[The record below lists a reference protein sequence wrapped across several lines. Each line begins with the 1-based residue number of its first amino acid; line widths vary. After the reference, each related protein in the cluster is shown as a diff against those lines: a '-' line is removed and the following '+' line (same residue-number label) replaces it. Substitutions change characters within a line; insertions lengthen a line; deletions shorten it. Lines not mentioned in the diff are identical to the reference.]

1 MAIETHPERAE
12 PAGSGPQIGGPGGV
26 LRPWWLR
33 PGVHIGVIGAA
44 VGYIL
49 GHLLGNFLSS
59 AYQQNALSD
68 SNDIPIVLGYA
79 LGTIGWLAGLGVFN
93 DLGRQ
98 MLGKPLLAE
107 VRRGAGEVGLSKY
120 FRYTLDH
127 KVVGIQ
133 YLYGMIAYFLTG
145 GLFAMAIRSELL
157 SPSYHLIGPNQYLMV
172 VGEHGTMMMMMMSSV
187 ILGPFGQYF
196 GPLLIGS
203 KRVAFPRL
211 EALGFWLT
219 PAAYVILLSA
229 VLFGGF
235 PTGWTGYEPLATQ
248 ARQGEDAYFF
258 AFGLMG
264 ISMILA
270 GFNMIVTIINYRAPG
285 MRWSRLPMFVWSM
298 FTVSFLQVLAV
309 PVLVGACYM
318 GLMDRTFQTA
328 FFENQLGGSSFLYE
342 DLFWFFGHPEVYIL
356 ALPGFGVVAEVI
368 AVFCRKPLFGYK
380 IAAAGMLGVGI
391 LSFFVWQH
399 HLFVSGI
406 NPDMRPLFMLT
417 TELISIPTGFIFLV
431 AMGTFWKA
439 KIRFSIPM
447 LFALAFYFNFLIGGI
462 SGVFLSDVPADTTE
476 HGSFFVMAHFH
487 YTIMGGLIFAFMA
500 GIYYWLPKMTGIKLN
515 EKLGKLHFW
524 TMFIFFNTTFLPLF
538 ALGLMGM
545 PRRVFE
551 YARNLETLNDW
562 VSISAFCLG
571 GSILIFL
578 INFVMSMLFWREPEV
593 GNPWRARS
601 LEWQVSTPPP
611 PENFKRVPVI
621 LSGPY
626 DYGVQGR
633 AAGGRPR
640 PAARRHRRGLRG
652 RARRGGV
659 TMTDMTA
666 SPAPASQEAALAAED
681 EGFYHES
688 ALNAAWT
695 GSRLAIGGLAFL
707 FGSFVF
713 AYFYLRS
720 LDSEGRWQ
728 GSGFTHPSLWM
739 GTTIMLLA
747 VLSAS
752 THYFVLQRIKAGHKQ
767 TWQIGGLI
775 APRPRPG
782 RGRDAGLHAARPAVQ
797 AGQLRVL
804 QRLRRLLPGL
814 PGHPVRRAA
823 LAGDAARQV
832 QVHPGPVVRR
842 TAAHVH

>member
-1 MAIETHPERAE
+1 MAIEIQPERAE
-12 PAGSGPQIGGPGGV
+12 PTGRGPEVPGAP
-26 LRPWWLR
+26 RPWWLR
-33 PGVHIGVIGAA
+33 PGPHIGVIGAA

-59 AYQQNALSD
+59 GYAQNALSD
-68 SNDIPIVLGYA
+68 TNDVPIVLGYA
-79 LGTIGWLAGLGVFN
+79 FAVIGWLAGVGVFN
-93 DLGRQ
+93 DLGKL
-98 MLGKPLLAE
+98 MIGKPLPRHDPAAE
-107 VRRGAGEVGLSKY
+107 TGLGRY

-133 YLYGMIAYFLTG
+133 YLFGMIGYFLTG

-203 KRVAFPRL
+203 KRVAYPRL

-235 PTGWTGYEPLATQ
+235 PTGWTGYMPLATQ
-248 ARQGEDAYFF
+248 AKQGMDAYYF

-264 ISMILA
+264 ISIILA
-270 GFNMIVTIINYRAPG
+270 GFNMIVTVINYRAPG

-298 FTVSFLQVLAV
+298 FTVAFLQVLAV
-309 PVLVGACYM
+309 PVLVGAAYM

-328 FFENQLGGSSFLYE
+328 FFTNQLGGSSFLYE

-356 ALPGFGVVAEVI
+356 ALPGFGVISEVV
-368 AVFCRKPLFGYK
+368 AVFCRKPLFGYR

-399 HLFVSGI
+399 HLFDSGI

-431 AMGTFWKA
+431 GMGTFWKA
-439 KIRFSIPM
+439 RIRFSIPM
-447 LFALAFYFNFLIGGI
+447 LFALAFYFNFLLGGI

-500 GIYYWLPKMTGIKLN
+500 GVYYWLPKMTGIKLN
-515 EKLGKLHFW
+515 ETLGRIHFW
-524 TMFIFFNTTFLPLF
+524 TMFIFFNSTFMPLF

-578 INFVMSMLFWREPEV
+578 INFVMSMLFWREREV

-601 LEWQVSTPPP
+601 LEWQLPSPPP
-611 PENFKRVPVI
+611 PENFERVPVV

-626 DYGVQGR
+626 DYGVPDALPVADLNPPPGVIG
-633 AAGGRPR
+633 AAYAGTS
-640 PAARRHRRGLRG
+640 
-652 RARRGGV
+652 GV
-659 TMTDMTA
+659 
-666 SPAPASQEAALAAED
+666 EA
-681 EGFYHES
+681 
-688 ALNAAWT
+688 
-695 GSRLAIGGLAFL
+695 
-707 FGSFVF
+707 
-713 AYFYLRS
+713 
-720 LDSEGRWQ
+720 
-728 GSGFTHPSLWM
+728 
-739 GTTIMLLA
+739 
-747 VLSAS
+747 
-752 THYFVLQRIKAGHKQ
+752 
-767 TWQIGGLI
+767 
-775 APRPRPG
+775 
-782 RGRDAGLHAARPAVQ
+782 
-797 AGQLRVL
+797 
-804 QRLRRLLPGL
+804 
-814 PGHPVRRAA
+814 
-823 LAGDAARQV
+823 
-832 QVHPGPVVRR
+832 
-842 TAAHVH
+842 

>member
-1 MAIETHPERAE
+1 MAIQTQPERAE
-12 PAGSGPQIGGPGGV
+12 PTGRGPEPAGAAA
-26 LRPWWLR
+26 RPWWMR
-33 PGVHIGVIGAA
+33 PGAHTGLVGAVIG
-44 VGYIL
+44 YFL
-49 GHLLGNFLSS
+49 GHWLGNFLGGDYARS
-59 AYQQNALSD
+59 ALAD
-68 SNDIPIVLGYA
+68 TNDVAIVLGYA
-79 LGTIGWLAGLGVFN
+79 FGVIGWVAGLGVFN
-93 DLGRQ
+93 DLGRL
-98 MLGKPLLAE
+98 MLGKPMPEEPRLL
-107 VRRGAGEVGLSKY
+107 GLEEPGLGKY

-133 YLYGMIAYFLTG
+133 YLYGMIGYFLTG

-157 SPSYHLIGPNQYLMV
+157 SPTYHLIGPEQYLMV

-219 PAAYVILLSA
+219 PAAYIVLLSA
-229 VLFGGF
+229 VVMGGF

-248 ARQGEDAYFF
+248 ATQGMDAYFF

-270 GFNMIVTIINYRAPG
+270 GFNMIVTVINYRAPG

-318 GLMDRTFQTA
+318 GLADRTFQTA
-328 FFENQLGGSSFLYE
+328 FFTNQLGGSSYLYQN
-342 DLFWFFGHPEVYIL
+342 LFWFFGHPEVYIL
-356 ALPGFGVVAEVI
+356 ALPGFGVISEVVS
-368 AVFCRKPLFGYK
+368 VFCRKPLFGYK

-399 HLFVSGI
+399 HLFMSGI

-431 AMGTFWKA
+431 GMGTFWRA

-515 EKLGKLHFW
+515 EKLGRVHFW

-562 VSISAFCLG
+562 VSISAFLLG

-601 LEWQVSTPPP
+601 LEWQLSTPPP
-611 PENFKRVPVI
+611 PENFRRVPVI
-621 LSGPY
+621 LSSPY
-626 DYGVQGR
+626 DYGVKDALPVADLDPPPGVIG
-633 AAGGRPR
+633 AAY
-640 PAARRHRRGLRG
+640 
-652 RARRGGV
+652 
-659 TMTDMTA
+659 
-666 SPAPASQEAALAAED
+666 APADAVEA
-681 EGFYHES
+681 
-688 ALNAAWT
+688 
-695 GSRLAIGGLAFL
+695 
-707 FGSFVF
+707 
-713 AYFYLRS
+713 
-720 LDSEGRWQ
+720 
-728 GSGFTHPSLWM
+728 
-739 GTTIMLLA
+739 
-747 VLSAS
+747 
-752 THYFVLQRIKAGHKQ
+752 
-767 TWQIGGLI
+767 
-775 APRPRPG
+775 
-782 RGRDAGLHAARPAVQ
+782 
-797 AGQLRVL
+797 
-804 QRLRRLLPGL
+804 
-814 PGHPVRRAA
+814 
-823 LAGDAARQV
+823 
-832 QVHPGPVVRR
+832 
-842 TAAHVH
+842 